1 MHLTSITYCANKN
14 YLICGS
20 KEGYLS
26 VFEVGIKGKEK

>member
-1 MHLTSITYCANKN
+1 MHLTSISYCPIKN

-26 VFEVGIKGKEK
+26 VFEIGK